1 MSIAVTDAKQNFTE
15 DELRMLNMIFKG
27 AEAVLEAK
35 REDNYDVYDINV
47 LYSLKEK
54 LGIADLLQ

>member
-1 MSIAVTDAKQNFTE
+1 MMTPINTRQNLNE

-35 REDNYDVYDINV
+35 RESNDDVHDINM
-47 LYSLKEK
+47 LYSLKVK
-54 LGIADLLQ
+54 LGIADLLR

>member
-1 MSIAVTDAKQNFTE
+1 MAILVTDPKLNFTE

-47 LYSLKEK
+47 LYSLKQK
-54 LGIADLLQ
+54 LGIADLVE